1 MKKILGN
8 LKNAFSLFAQGFKQ
22 ASVEHI
28 ERELSEME
36 NGFCLIIM
44 SSLTGICAPPPFIG
58 LSLLPYLEPELEIM
72 LKKSKNLD
80 DKLAQWSDL
89 VDL

>member
-1 MKKILGN
+1 MKKLLTDIKKGL
-8 LKNAFSLFAQGFKQ
+8 SLFAQGFKQ
-22 ASVEHI
+22 ASIEHI
-28 ERELSEME
+28 ERELLEME
-36 NGFCLIIM
+36 NGFCLIVL

-58 LSLLPYLEPELEIM
+58 LSLLPYLGPEIEIM

>member
-1 MKKILGN
+1 MKKLIANIKEGL
-8 LKNAFSLFAQGFKQ
+8 SLFAQGFKET
-22 ASVEHI
+22 SIEHI

-36 NGFCLIIM
+36 HGFCLIIL
-44 SSLTGICAPPPFIG
+44 SSLTGICSPPPFIG
-58 LSLLPYLEPELEIM
+58 LSLLPYLEPEIETM